1 MTFRNKGWTFQ
12 LPGFVGFAHSNPPVQ
27 QKRKKKR
34 RIDCKVGLMVDKS
47 LASNWWEK
55 QGQITVVHVHYGLF
69 VCQYGRQTSSTTE
82 SEWLMTA

>member
-1 MTFRNKGWTFQ
+1 MDISASWFCRFCTLKPSSST
-12 LPGFVGFAHSNPPVQ
+12 
-27 QKRKKKR
+27 KKEKKKRR

-82 SEWLMTA
+82 LEWLMTA